1 MTDLLNNEQILA
13 LAQENSVRGTLVR
26 QVLERAEGADA
37 KERQLLEQAL
47 QLLLS
52 RFQAVERTAP

>member
-1 MTDLLNNEQILA
+1 MTELLNNEQILS
-13 LAQENSVRGTLVR
+13 LAQENTVRGTLVR

-37 KERQLLEQAL
+37 EERQLLEQAL

-52 RFQAVERTAP
+52 RFQAAERKSP

>member
-1 MTDLLNNEQILA
+1 MTELLNNEQILA

>member
-1 MTDLLNNEQILA
+1 MTELLNNKQILA

-37 KERQLLEQAL
+37 EERQLLEQAL

-52 RFQAVERTAP
+52 RFQAAERIAP

>member
-1 MTDLLNNEQILA
+1 MTELLNNEQILA

-52 RFQAVERTAP
+52 RFKAVERTAP